1 MGNVRAMNE
10 ARRRRQAKQVRREA
24 RRATRRRQTPGES
37 PLVRAVRTALE
48 TGDPLEMLYL
58 VSVLIET
65 ATPDRL
71 AALKTHP
78 GEQVRLDALVT
89 EFIAVPT
96 PETTALLA
104 VLAELLADDEGL
116 RRRCSQEVATRR
128 DPLPVWITG
137 LPHLDV
143 RRAVRMADM
152 LGDSDHLLIGVRLVD
167 GYELTCVV
175 RLDHTIL
182 DDVQDV
188 LLVRDPIESVLN
200 AAASNPDPDISPTEM
215 TLADARA
222 WIDGALGQTVFS
234 ISAKPLL
241 RWLIGHLPEGGRC
254 YERPCDDW
262 WTTSRLLDAFFAS
275 PQGRPFSRFGR
286 DELMGELMETGS
298 GDPLRWSAARIERA
312 LGGLSCPDDHT
323 SVDCLLDVP
332 DLLRAFIPVAH
343 ALSGIRQQLTA
354 RALGA
359 VDRAEPGF
367 RQRILAEAKRWD
379 AEEDQIWAV

>member
-10 ARRRRQAKQVRREA
+10 ARRRRQAKRVRREA

-58 VSVLIET
+58 VSVLTET

-71 AALKTHP
+71 AALETHP
-78 GEQVRLDALVT
+78 GDQVRLDALVT

-104 VLAELLADDEGL
+104 LLAELLADDDGL
-116 RRRCSQEVATRR
+116 RRRCREEVATRR
-128 DPLPVWITG
+128 DPLPAWITG
-137 LPHLDV
+137 LPQLDV
-143 RRAVRMADM
+143 RRAVRMADV
-152 LGDSDHLLIGVRLVD
+152 LGDGDDLLIGVRLVD
-167 GYELTCVV
+167 GYEMTCVV

-188 LLVRDPIESVLN
+188 LLVRDPIESVLT
-200 AAASNPDPDISPTEM
+200 ASNPDPDISPTEM

-222 WIDGALGQTVFS
+222 WIVGALGQTVFS
-234 ISAKPLL
+234 IPAKPLL

-275 PQGRPFSRFGR
+275 PRGRPFNRFGH
-286 DELMGELMETGS
+286 DELIGELMETGS

-312 LGGLSCPDDHT
+312 LGGLSYPDDHM

-354 RALGA
+354 RALETI
-359 VDRAEPGF
+359 DRTEPAF
-367 RQRILAEAKRWD
+367 RQRILADAKRWD
-379 AEEDQIWAV
+379 DEEDEIWAV